1 MHIFLF
7 HLKKLS
13 LSFLITAF
21 LLPIANRV
29 AGGGP
34 LEGVISIRWLGD
46 IIRYFSPSVCL
57 DGELGYEILAYT
69 ELILS
74 FVIVSVLVY
83 VCSCILNVNMHKKKG
98 LTY

>member
-1 MHIFLF
+1 MHTFLF

-13 LSFLITAF
+13 LSFLIAAF
-21 LLPIANRV
+21 LLRIAYRV

-34 LEGVISIRWLGD
+34 LGVISIRWLGD

-57 DGELGYEILAYT
+57 DGELGYEILVDT
-69 ELILS
+69 ELIL
-74 FVIVSVLVY
+74 FFILVSVLVY

-98 LTY
+98 

>member
-34 LEGVISIRWLGD
+34 LEGVISD
-46 IIRYFSPSVCL
+46 IILYFSPSVCL
-57 DGELGYEILAYT
+57 DAELGYEILALA
-69 ELILS
+69 EFILS

-83 VCSCILNVNMHKKKG
+83 VCSCILNVNMHKKNRQFLKK
-98 LTY
+98 

>member
-13 LSFLITAF
+13 LSFLIAAF
-21 LLPIANRV
+21 LLRIAYRV

-34 LEGVISIRWLGD
+34 LEGISIRCLD
-46 IIRYFSPSVCL
+46 IIGYFSPSVGL
-57 DGELGYEILAYT
+57 DGELGYEILVYT

-98 LTY
+98 